1 MNYFMKR
8 VLVLIIS
15 LFLVSTLFGQYK
27 GGHNSASK
35 DKEKSFIKEIGI
47 GVGYPFPVS
56 SKTTANIGLAAE
68 LKMTYPISDYFN
80 FSFGVELNQ
89 LKQEKDT
96 IIFTLN
102 TACKDAKMSSWY
114 LTVPLAFS
122 FYPIESHNWSVF
134 AGAYTG
140 VRLSAK
146 TEGIFYDPSDYTAP
160 MYDMS
165 KDAPMKKVDFG
176 VDLGFSYHLV
186 LMKKYKL
193 NIKPKYRF
201 GLIKLLENKSDIYN
215 QGFQLMLSV
224 EL

>member
-1 MNYFMKR
+1 MKR
-8 VLVLIIS
+8 VLVLIVS
-15 LFLVSTLFGQYK
+15 MFLASTLFGQHNS
-27 GGHNSASK
+27 GHNSASK
-35 DKEKSFIKEIGI
+35 NKEKSFIKELGV

-68 LKMTYPISDYFN
+68 IKMTYPINDYFN

-96 IIFTLN
+96 VIFTLY
-102 TACKDAKMSSWY
+102 TACKDAKMTSWY
-114 LTVPLAFS
+114 LTIPLSFS
-122 FYPIESHNWSVF
+122 FYPLESRDWSVF

-140 VRLSAK
+140 MRLSAK
-146 TEGIFYDPSDYTAP
+146 TVGIFYDPSDETAP
-160 MYDMS
+160 MYDIS

-186 LMKKYKL
+186 LMKEYKL